1 MPDRPGSSG
10 SVWVQGMGTEARD
23 YTAKRSD
30 YFHGERRDFIDKLDK
45 SSTRQILEIGCGD
58 GATGAYAKREG
69 KCGTYIG
76 IELFPEAARI
86 ADGVLDQVFVANIE
100 TFDLPDQ
107 CGLSDVL
114 IASEVL
120 EHLIDPLAV
129 LRKLRRRL
137 TPGALVFASS
147 PNIAHHSTLRMLIAG
162 EWDLADSGR
171 MDRTHM
177 RWFTPKTYASLFED
191 AGFEVLSV
199 RPLIPFRRKARIVNF
214 LTGNRYQHLFVSQ
227 IVLEARRRPD

>member
-1 MPDRPGSSG
+1 
-10 SVWVQGMGTEARD
+10 MGIEAQV

-30 YFHGERRDFIDKLDK
+30 YFHGERRDFIDKLDR
-45 SSTRQILEIGCGD
+45 SSNRQILEIGCGD

-69 KCGTYIG
+69 KCGRYVG
-76 IELFPEAARI
+76 IELVPEAAKL
-86 ADGVLDQVFVANIE
+86 ADRVLDQVFVANVE
-100 TFDLPDQ
+100 TFDLPEQ
-107 CGLSDVL
+107 LGPSDVL

-129 LRKLRRRL
+129 LGKLRRRL
-137 TPGALVFASS
+137 APGALVFASS
-147 PNIAHHSTLRMLIAG
+147 PNIAHHSTLRMLITG
-162 EWDLADSGR
+162 RWDLADSGR

-199 RPLIPFRRKARIVNF
+199 RPLIPFRRKARMVNF
-214 LTGNRYQHLFVSQ
+214 LTGNRYEHLFISQ
-227 IVLEARRRPD
+227 IVLEGRRGPD

>member
-1 MPDRPGSSG
+1 
-10 SVWVQGMGTEARD
+10 MGIEAQD

-30 YFHGERRDFIDKLDK
+30 YFHGERRDFIDKLDR
-45 SSTRQILEIGCGD
+45 SSNRQILEIGCGD

-69 KCGTYIG
+69 KCGRYVG
-76 IELFPEAARI
+76 IELVPEAAKL
-86 ADGVLDQVFVANIE
+86 ADRVLDQVFVANVE
-100 TFDLPDQ
+100 TFDLPEQ
-107 CGLSDVL
+107 LGPSDVL

-129 LRKLRRRL
+129 LGKLRRRL
-137 TPGALVFASS
+137 APGALVFASS
-147 PNIAHHSTLRMLIAG
+147 PNIAHHSTLRMLITG
-162 EWDLADSGR
+162 RWDLADSGR

-199 RPLIPFRRKARIVNF
+199 RPLIPFRRKARMVNF
-214 LTGNRYQHLFVSQ
+214 LTRNRYEHLFISQ
-227 IVLEARRRPD
+227 IVLEGRRRPD

>member
-1 MPDRPGSSG
+1 
-10 SVWVQGMGTEARD
+10 MGIEAQD

-30 YFHGERRDFIDKLDK
+30 YFHGERRDFIDKLDR
-45 SSTRQILEIGCGD
+45 SSNRQILEIGCGD

-69 KCGTYIG
+69 KCGRYVG
-76 IELFPEAARI
+76 IELVPEAAKL
-86 ADGVLDQVFVANIE
+86 ADRVLDQVFVANVE
-100 TFDLPDQ
+100 TFDLPEQ
-107 CGLSDVL
+107 LGPSDVL

-129 LRKLRRRL
+129 LGKLRRRL
-137 TPGALVFASS
+137 APGALVFASS
-147 PNIAHHSTLRMLIAG
+147 PNIAHHSTLRMLITG
-162 EWDLADSGR
+162 RWDLADSGR

-199 RPLIPFRRKARIVNF
+199 RPLIPFRRKARMVNF
-214 LTGNRYQHLFVSQ
+214 LTGNRYEHLFISQ
-227 IVLEARRRPD
+227 IVLEGRRRPD